1 MTLTATLW
9 PWALPCLAA
18 AALLCP
24 RAAGLSCCYHAKDNL
39 MCRDVCEQILSS
51 KSDSRLKHL
60 LQRAP
65 EYCPESME
73 EVWGCI
79 NSSLPDNELTVQS
92 IIKDEVQTCCIS
104 AAKSNTRE
112 KRQIYYVACH
122 FFPKP

>member
-79 NSSLPDNELTVQS
+79 NSSLPGTTQQGS
-92 IIKDEVQTCCIS
+92 
-104 AAKSNTRE
+104 SNPGGFWRALMTTS
-112 KRQIYYVACH
+112 
-122 FFPKP
+122 